1 MRTRKIASKAIV
13 MLISSVMAIPA
24 FAGWKE
30 LWRWY
35 GRSWNI
41 WMEWK
46 IWMEWI
52 EFRAKIQLFSDT
64 AKFEGVIRKCLKCAF
79 RLKVVKLPYS

>member
-1 MRTRKIASKAIV
+1 
-13 MLISSVMAIPA
+13 MAWKERYRRSWKE
-24 FAGWKE
+24 WKE
-30 LWRWY
+30 LMEWME
-35 GRSWNI
+35 

-46 IWMEWI
+46 EWM

-64 AKFEGVIRKCLKCAF
+64 AKFGGVIRKCLKCAF